1 MDDNIQ
7 TCLTRMVEDVI
18 THPFLVDS
26 SPDVNLVFDELF
38 NLYPSDLK
46 TKIGYVQDTCAHVF
60 IDDRRKYEADI
71 PSLLETELFTI
82 DVDNNAVLTPKG
94 LIRFV

>member
-7 TCLTRMVEDVI
+7 TCLARMVEDVI
-18 THPFLVDS
+18 SHPFLVDS
-26 SPDVNLVFDELF
+26 SPEVNLVFDELF

-60 IDDRRKYEADI
+60 IDDRKKYEADI
-71 PSLLETELFTI
+71 PKLLETETFR
-82 DVDNNAVLTPKG
+82 VDINDKVIQTDKG
-94 LIRFV
+94 LIRFA

>member
-1 MDDNIQ
+1 
-7 TCLTRMVEDVI
+7 MVEDVI

-60 IDDRRKYEADI
+60 IDDRKNYEADI
-71 PSLLETELFTI
+71 PELLETEIFS
-82 DVDNNAVLTPKG
+82 VDMDSKVIQTDKG
-94 LIRFV
+94 LIRFA

>member
-7 TCLTRMVEDVI
+7 SCLTRMVEDVI

-26 SPDVNLVFDELF
+26 SPEVNLVFDELF
-38 NLYPSDLK
+38 NLYPADLK

-60 IDDRRKYEADI
+60 IDDRKKYLEDI
-71 PSLLETELFTI
+71 PHMLETDTFS
-82 DVDNNAVLTPKG
+82 VDIESRVLQTDKG
-94 LIRFV
+94 LIRFA